1 MGPVL
6 CIKLFRGIRKN
17 MLKHLQKIKIKRLQ
31 LNMINRSTLNRVIH
45 QQNQYVSFTLVLW
58 SELKFL

>member
-6 CIKLFRGIRKN
+6 CIKLFRGIRKD

-31 LNMINRSTLNRVIH
+31 LNMINRSTLSRVIY
-45 QQNQYVSFTLVLW
+45 QQNQYVSFTLALW